1 MSRLRNQ
8 IDATRAQVRSL
19 WSVVLLLT
27 ALLAM
32 ALYGWHRAPER
43 ITLHYPPDLR
53 AGAVLGINEVPPPNV
68 YAFAYYI
75 FQQLNRWPND
85 GAIDFGQAI
94 YRVSGYLTPR
104 FREQLIGEM
113 KLKRER
119 GELADRERSVRSIPG
134 LGYEARRVEVLNE
147 RTWVVWLD
155 LELDETV
162 RAMPVKQT
170 AIRYPLRVV
179 RYDVDPETNPWGL
192 ALDGYAGE
200 GPKRLS
206 KEMLNPA
213 LQQAEL
219 KEIR

>member
-19 WSVVLLLT
+19 WGIVVFLA
-27 ALLAM
+27 ALLVM
-32 ALYGWHRAPER
+32 VLYGWHRAPEQ

-85 GAIDFGQAI
+85 GAIDYGQNI

-113 KLKRER
+113 KLKGKR

-155 LELDETV
+155 LELDEAV

-200 GPKRLS
+200 GPIRLP
-206 KEMLNPA
+206 KENMKQP
-213 LQQAEL
+213 LQQREF
-219 KEIR
+219 